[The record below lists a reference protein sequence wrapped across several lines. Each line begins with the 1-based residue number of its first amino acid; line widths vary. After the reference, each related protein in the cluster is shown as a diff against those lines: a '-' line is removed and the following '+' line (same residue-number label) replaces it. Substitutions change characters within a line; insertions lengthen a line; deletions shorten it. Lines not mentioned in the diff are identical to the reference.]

1 MSAVQAPIAH
11 APATRASIWRHRLR
25 RALVIAVAVVVGYVI
40 IMSIGVGY
48 FQRAMI
54 YFPRQ
59 YDPIYK
65 YGLPEG
71 TREVAYTVEGAPQR
85 SFYIPPRTAPPA
97 GTAPTIWVFFG
108 GNASLALDW
117 LDYAEKAPRDDV
129 AFFLVDYPGYGLCKG
144 SPSRDSIN
152 AAIEA
157 GWPALAKD
165 LGLTVEQL
173 DRDVNVCGFSLG
185 AASALEFATRRPV
198 RKVALLAPFTSL
210 LDMARRTVFWPISEV
225 LQDRFDNRDR
235 LAELAQRPTPPRVLI
250 CHGTVDEIIPVAM
263 GRELAADHPSFATFR
278 EYPNVN
284 HNWLPDAAREAVL
297 ELMASAS

>member
-1 MSAVQAPIAH
+1 MSTDQPPV
-11 APATRASIWRHRLR
+11 APAPPPRGSIWRQRLR
-25 RALVIAVAVVVGYVI
+25 RVLAIAIAVVVGYVV
-40 IMSIGVGY
+40 IMSIGLGY

-71 TREVAYTVEGAPQR
+71 TREIAYTVDGAPQR

-117 LDYAEKAPRDDV
+117 LDYAEKAPREDI
-129 AFFLVDYPGYGLCKG
+129 AFFLVDYPGYGLSKG
-144 SPSRDSIN
+144 SPSRDSII

-157 GWPALAKD
+157 SWPALAKE
-165 LGLTVEQL
+165 LGYTVEQL
-173 DRDVNVCGFSLG
+173 DRDVNVGGFSLG
-185 AASALEFATRRPV
+185 SSAALEFATRRPV
-198 RKVALLAPFTSL
+198 RNVVLLAPFTSL
-210 LDMARRTVFWPISEV
+210 LDMARRAVFWPISEV

-250 CHGTVDEIIPVAM
+250 CHGAVDEIIPVAM
-263 GRELAADHPSFATFR
+263 GRELADEHPSFATFR
-278 EYPNVN
+278 EFPNVN
-284 HNWLPDAAREAVL
+284 HNWLPDAARGAVL
-297 ELMASAS
+297 EVMASGS